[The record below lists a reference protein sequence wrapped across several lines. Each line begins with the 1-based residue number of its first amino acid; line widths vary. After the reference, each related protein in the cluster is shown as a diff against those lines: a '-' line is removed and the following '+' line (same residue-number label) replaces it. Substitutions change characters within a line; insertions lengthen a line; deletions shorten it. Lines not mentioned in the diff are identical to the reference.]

1 MIENADIFNLEKPQP
16 APMQGG
22 LILSE
27 PFLADMHFHQACICL
42 VKYGCDKR
50 PLGLVLNKELTISLN
65 DIVAEIKTDR
75 SIPLFCGGPVAVDH
89 LLFIHD
95 LGFSIPNAEQ
105 ICDNLYFNGDFQSI
119 IEYINAGNPVDGH
132 VKFFLGYSGWE
143 MEQMEEELGNH
154 VWAVCNNAPRE
165 SYLNSNVDGYWRE
178 CVRLLGNDYRNWLL
192 CPEMPILN

>member
-1 MIENADIFNLEKPQP
+1 
-16 APMQGG
+16 MQGG
-22 LILSE
+22 PALYFSWVSLS
-27 PFLADMHFHQACICL
+27 
-42 VKYGCDKR
+42 Y
-50 PLGLVLNKELTISLN
+50 KELTISLN

-143 MEQMEEELGNH
+143 TEQMEEELGNH